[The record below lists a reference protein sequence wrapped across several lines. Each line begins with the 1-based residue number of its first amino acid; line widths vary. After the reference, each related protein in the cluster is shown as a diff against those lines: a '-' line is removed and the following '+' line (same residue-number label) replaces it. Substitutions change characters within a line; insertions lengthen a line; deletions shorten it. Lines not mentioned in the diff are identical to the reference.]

1 LSFPQAGFLCS
12 WYYIVPLRSSLARKI
27 KINWELA
34 VFPTLHQEWLP
45 RRQRACLLPG
55 AQSEILDVLQV
66 HPIFSQALTRRPQ
79 NQVSDSVGG
88 VKMQVEADNKSETN
102 HRERIWFF
110 PNKFWQATKGMP
122 KEQVSQ
128 LMEEVEK
135 YAEAKDVEALKKYP
149 FVFVGDPYKDGNA
162 A

>member
-1 LSFPQAGFLCS
+1 
-12 WYYIVPLRSSLARKI
+12 
-27 KINWELA
+27 
-34 VFPTLHQEWLP
+34 
-45 RRQRACLLPG
+45 
-55 AQSEILDVLQV
+55 
-66 HPIFSQALTRRPQ
+66 
-79 NQVSDSVGG
+79 
-88 VKMQVEADNKSETN
+88 MQVEADHSPEIN

-122 KEQVSQ
+122 KDQVSK

-149 FVFVGDPYKDGNA
+149 FVFVGDPYKDGNNA